1 MSLLLL
7 KNYFSKDVTPK
18 EKKTF
23 SSKCGR
29 LIKIAQGPQ
38 YNYSIVSSQLTA
50 IDIDL
55 YLVDHISGL
64 FEDNME
70 MYNFLSALSRAERL
84 DYMVANQH
92 ELMLVELDTDKVV
105 SLPMDKM
112 VVAEEVL
119 GVFTSRQK
127 RKALMTRYL
136 AMMV

>member
-1 MSLLLL
+1 M
-7 KNYFSKDVTPK
+7 
-18 EKKTF
+18 
-23 SSKCGR
+23 
-29 LIKIAQGPQ
+29 IKVAQGPQ

-50 IDIDL
+50 IDIEL

-64 FEDNME
+64 FDDNME
-70 MYNFLSALSRAERL
+70 MYNFLSSLSRAERL

-92 ELMLVELDTDKVV
+92 ELPLVMLVDLDTDKVV